1 MRAIQFH
8 QFGSAEE
15 LYLGDFPTPEPAAY
29 EIRVKIKATA
39 LNRADLLQREGKYPP
54 PAGESPIMGLEIA
67 GTVEKLGEKVS
78 KWKIGDRVCG
88 LLAGG
93 GYAEYATIHEDVA
106 IPIPENLDFLAAAA
120 IPEAFLTAFQA
131 LVWIAQLKAGE
142 TVLIHAGASGVGTA
156 ALQLA
161 RLIGAR
167 AFVTASSE
175 KHTLCRSLGAEQ
187 CIDYKTQDFADCIL
201 DWTNGRGVD
210 VVLDFLGASY
220 LERNLKSLAMD
231 GRMVML
237 AIMGGA
243 QAAGINLGTV
253 LIKRLSIHGSTLR
266 ARTLTYKTELTQ
278 AFMELTWAH
287 FSSGTMFP
295 VVDKIFSWE
304 DVAQA
309 HLYMEGNRN
318 QGKIV
323 LNIK

>member
-15 LYLGDFPTPEPAAY
+15 LYLGDFPTPEPAAH
-29 EIRVKIKATA
+29 EIRVKVKATA

-54 PAGESPIMGLEIA
+54 PPGESLIMGLEIA
-67 GTVEKLGEKVS
+67 GEVEKLGEKVT

-93 GYAEYATIHEDVA
+93 GYAEYAVIHEDVA
-106 IPIPENLDFLAAAA
+106 MPIPENLDFLAAAA

-131 LVWIAQLKAGE
+131 LVWIAKLKEGE
-142 TVLIHAGASGVGTA
+142 TLLIHAGASGVGTA
-156 ALQLA
+156 ALQLT

-167 AFVTASSE
+167 AFVTASAE
-175 KHTLCRSLGAEQ
+175 KHALCLALGAEQ

-201 DWTNGRGVD
+201 DWTKGRGAD

-220 LERNLKSLAMD
+220 LERNLKSLGMD

-243 QAAGINLGTV
+243 QAAGINLGMV
-253 LIKRLSIHGSTLR
+253 LMKRLSIHGSTLR

-278 AFMELTWAH
+278 AFMDLTWDH
-287 FSSGTMFP
+287 FANGSLFP
-295 VVDKIFSWE
+295 VVDKIFLWE
-304 DVAQA
+304 EVAQA
-309 HLYMEGNRN
+309 HLYMEENRN

-323 LNIK
+323 LSVG